1 MHNVGLECPLSEV
14 NFEWDRF
21 GTVVLVVG
29 FPKLVVVYFRH
40 IAMAPGVG
48 RDCRG
53 HFNED
58 SCLLVPPR
66 AQGVMNR
73 PSMSAMSDK
82 AMTRSHM
89 RTEFTIASCF

>member
-1 MHNVGLECPLSEV
+1 MLLCLLLE
-14 NFEWDRF
+14 
-21 GTVVLVVG
+21 
-29 FPKLVVVYFRH
+29 FPKLVVMYFRH
-40 IAMAPGVG
+40 RAMAPGLG

-82 AMTRSHM
+82 VMTRS
-89 RTEFTIASCF
+89 